1 MLPRVLTGSFT
12 TGKKVYGGQRKSIR
26 MIGKIHWDDFGKSSQ

>member
-1 MLPRVLTGSFT
+1 LHPVLTGSFT
-12 TGKKVYGGQRKSIR
+12 AENKVYGGQKKYIG